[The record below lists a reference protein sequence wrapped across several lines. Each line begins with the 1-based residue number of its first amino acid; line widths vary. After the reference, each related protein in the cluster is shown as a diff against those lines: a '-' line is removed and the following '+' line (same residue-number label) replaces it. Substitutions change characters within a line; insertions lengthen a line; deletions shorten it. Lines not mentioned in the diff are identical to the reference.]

1 MMGPVMNKVRAAK
14 LAALAYLAQGDG
26 ADLQTLIDHGKME
39 RLLRWLDEAGLAL
52 YLSHQSGRRGHKG
65 SLPAEW
71 RAALD
76 GRRER
81 NRHRVTAMLA
91 EFHKVV
97 EAFSAS
103 RITFAVVKGF
113 SLQPEFC
120 SSSDLRHHIDT
131 DLIVAPTEIDQA
143 TETLLKL
150 GYQNAGAEDFG
161 EIRFLKGHPAIPAT
175 AQDDLYTVRPE
186 SMLEIHTSLFESRT
200 YTPFVLGG
208 DWQSKIR
215 HKDLGQVR
223 FPTISEADAFMFHV
237 LHAFQHLAA
246 GWVRLSWL
254 FEISNFI
261 ESRRMD
267 DHLWRSVADRVA
279 SEQHCAHAFGLI
291 LQETSMLF
299 GTKMP
304 ATLADKLIDPLPANL
319 RKWNR
324 DYAVKV
330 LLSDFASPS
339 RHFQLVHGHFFRNSG
354 DRRRFITAT
363 WRSRAKLLASFVRR
377 PNLLFRGILRQ
388 LDAWAHWLIWQVR
401 CGYGS
406 IQRSGS

>member
-1 MMGPVMNKVRAAK
+1 MSKVRAAK
-14 LAALAYLAQGDG
+14 LAALAYLAQGG
-26 ADLQTLIDHGKME
+26 RSDLQTLIDHAKLE
-39 RLLRWLDEAGLAL
+39 RLLRWLDEAGVAL
-52 YLSHQSGRRGHKG
+52 YLSHQCERRCHK
-65 SLPAEW
+65 LPDEW

-81 NRHRVTAMLA
+81 NRHRVAAMLA

-97 EAFSAS
+97 EALSTS

-120 SSSDLRHHIDT
+120 SSFDLRHHIDT
-131 DLIVAPTEIDQA
+131 DLLVAPTHIDRA

-150 GYQNAGAEDFG
+150 GYQKVGAEDFG
-161 EIRFLKGHPAIPAT
+161 EIRFSKGHPAIPAT
-175 AQDDLYTVRPE
+175 AQDDLYTARPE
-186 SMLEIHTSLFESRT
+186 SRVEIHTSLFEPRT

-208 DWQSKIR
+208 DWQSEIR
-215 HKDLGQVR
+215 HKDLGHVR
-223 FPTISEADAFMFHV
+223 FPTISEPDAFMLHV

-246 GWVRLSWL
+246 GWLRLSWL
-254 FEISNFI
+254 FEIANFI

-267 DHLWRSVADRVA
+267 DHLWRLVTDRVA
-279 SEQHCAHAFGLI
+279 SEQRCAHAFGLI

-299 GTKMP
+299 GTEMP

-319 RKWNR
+319 RKWNQ

-330 LLSDFASPS
+330 LLSDFGSPS
-339 RHFQLVHGHFFRNSG
+339 RHFQLVHGHFFRNSA

-363 WRSRAKLLASFVRR
+363 WRSRAILLASFIKR
-377 PNLLFRGILRQ
+377 PNLLLKGILRQ
-388 LDAWAHWLIWQVR
+388 VDAWAHWIVWQVR

>member
-1 MMGPVMNKVRAAK
+1 MVGLVMNNVRAAK
-14 LAALAYLAQGDG
+14 LAAFAYLAHGER
-26 ADLQTLIDHGKME
+26 ADLQTLMDHAKME
-39 RLLRWLDEAGLAL
+39 RLLRWLDEAGVAL
-52 YLSHQSGRRGHKG
+52 YLSHECDRRGHKG

-81 NRHRVTAMLA
+81 NRNRVTAMLA

-97 EAFSAS
+97 EALSTS
-103 RITFAVVKGF
+103 QITFAVVKGF

-120 SSSDLRHHIDT
+120 SSFDLRHHIDT
-131 DLIVAPTEIDQA
+131 DLLVTPTHIDGA

-150 GYQNAGAEDFG
+150 GYKKAAAEDFG
-161 EIRFLKGHPAIPAT
+161 EIRFFKGHPAIPAT
-175 AQDDLYTVRPE
+175 AQDDLYTARPE
-186 SMLEIHTSLFESRT
+186 SRVEIHTSLFESRT
-200 YTPFVLGG
+200 YTPFSLAEN
-208 DWQSKIR
+208 WQSEIR
-215 HKDLGQVR
+215 HKELGQVR
-223 FPTISEADAFMFHV
+223 FPTISEPDAFMLHV

-246 GWVRLSWL
+246 GWLRLSWL
-254 FEISNFI
+254 FEIANFI

-267 DHLWRSVADRVA
+267 DHLWKLVAGRVA
-279 SEQHCAHAFGLI
+279 SEQRCAHAFGLI

-304 ATLADKLIDPLPANL
+304 APLAGKLIDPLPAIL
-319 RKWNR
+319 RKWNQ

-330 LLSDFASPS
+330 LLSDFGSPS
-339 RHFQLVHGHFFRNSG
+339 RHFQLVHGHFFRNSA
-354 DRRRFITAT
+354 DRRRFITAI
-363 WRSRAKLLASFVRR
+363 WRSRAKLLASFIKR
-377 PNLLFRGILRQ
+377 PNLLSKGILRQ

-401 CGYGS
+401 SGYMS